1 MDEDKKKYKIFAEDK
16 KFYLG
21 SVTVSNGR
29 FSSLDL
35 EKELSEE
42 EAFSREEAFLLPG
55 LIDIHFHGCLGQDF
69 CDGTREAI
77 TTLAKYELE
86 HGVTGICPATLTL
99 ALTDLDQVLAMAKE
113 YSEEG
118 EKPGEARLLGINM
131 EGPFISPVK
140 KGAQN
145 EKYILKCDEKILSRF
160 LERSGG
166 LVKFVGLA
174 PEENPNFEDYI
185 RKVKGRVKVSL
196 AHTNADFQTA
206 LLAYR
211 AGASHAVHLFNAMTG
226 LDHRNPGVVGATVES
241 KEVYAELITDGIHV
255 HPVMV
260 RLAFQLLGE
269 DRVVLISD
277 SLRSTGMPDGLYDL
291 GGQKVEKNG
300 RRCTLVE
307 GGNLAGSVSNVFDC
321 MKTAVQSMK
330 IPFRSAILAS
340 TMNPA
345 KALGVDGELG
355 SISIGKIADYILL
368 DNELNLQ
375 AVYQSGKKIPG
386 NEADVSQ

>member
-1 MDEDKKKYKIFAEDK
+1 MKKYKIFAEDK

-21 SVTVSNGR
+21 TISSEEGQ
-29 FSSLDL
+29 FSAVHL
-35 EKELSEE
+35 EQELSEE
-42 EAFSREEAFLLPG
+42 EAFSREEEFLIPG

-69 CDGTREAI
+69 CDGKREAI
-77 TTLAKYELE
+77 ECLAKYEIE

-99 ALTDLDQVLAMAKE
+99 ALEDLDNVLSLAKA
-113 YSEEG
+113 YAEEG
-118 EKPGEARLLGINM
+118 ERPGEARLLGINM
-131 EGPFISPVK
+131 EGPFISHVK

-145 EKYILKCDEKILSRF
+145 EKYILKCDEKILTRF
-160 LERSGG
+160 IERSGG

-174 PEENPNFEDYI
+174 PEENPNFEDFI
-185 RKVKGRVKVSL
+185 KKAKGRVKISL

-241 KEVYAELITDGIHV
+241 KDVYAELITDGIHV

-260 RLAFQLLGE
+260 RAAFALLGE

-277 SLRSTGMPDGLYDL
+277 SLRSTGMPDGIYDL
-291 GGQKVEKNG
+291 GGQKVQKEGK
-300 RRCTLVE
+300 RCTLVE

-321 MKTAVQSMK
+321 MKTAVQLMK

-340 TMNPA
+340 TINPA
-345 KALGVDGELG
+345 KALGVEKTVG
-355 SISIGKIADYILL
+355 SISVGKKADYLLL
-368 DNELNLQ
+368 DNELNLK
-375 AVYQSGKKIPG
+375 AVYQSGKEI
-386 NEADVSQ
+386 E